1 MNPTAQEA
9 IEEIRSA
16 FHGHKLDEGPDAEGG
31 AYVKV
36 HDLFIGEQY
45 EPATSWIAF
54 RITFQYPFAD
64 VYPHFC
70 VPTLKRKDGG
80 GVGDGFNLNNAWQTP
95 KGSEPAILMSR
106 RSNRLNPESD
116 TAAHKLVKILD
127 WMRTR

>member
-1 MNPTAQEA
+1 MNAAVQQA

-16 FHGHKLDEGPDAEGG
+16 FPGHNVDVEPDAEGG
-31 AYVKV
+31 AYVKA
-36 HDLFIGEQY
+36 HDLFVGEQY

-54 RITFQYPFAD
+54 RITFQSPFAD

-70 VPTLKRKDGG
+70 IPTLRRKDGTG
-80 GVGDGFNLNNAWQTP
+80 LGNGFNLNNTWQTP

-106 RSNRLNPESD
+106 RSNRLNPQSD
-116 TAAHKLVKILD
+116 TAALKLAKVLD

>member
-1 MNPTAQEA
+1 MTAAVQSA

-16 FHGHKLDEGPDAEGG
+16 FPRRKMDVEADPEGG

-36 HDLFIGEQY
+36 HDLSVGDHY
-45 EPATSWIAF
+45 EPSVSWIAF

-70 VPTLKRKDGG
+70 APGLKRKDGRPLG
-80 GVGDGFNLNNAWQTP
+80 ERFNPNSQWQTP
-95 KGSEPAILMSR
+95 KSSEPAILMSR
-106 RSNRLNPESD
+106 RSNRLDAETD
-116 TAAHKLVKILD
+116 TAAFKLAKVLD